1 MSVQNVNK
9 NNAAPPEQR
18 GAALSVHAIANTDG
32 GGLYSPLGKSGNR
45 EVLFHKPFIMCFDV
59 ITHILET
66 DYLNGIGIVLVV
78 IHSNTA
84 PTIKVGCILNGAVYA
99 QNVSGVDSVTGD
111 CDFRISIVNN
121 FRRNFQIL
129 DRYTK
134 FGGELL

>member
-1 MSVQNVNK
+1 
-9 NNAAPPEQR
+9 
-18 GAALSVHAIANTDG
+18 
-32 GGLYSPLGKSGNR
+32 
-45 EVLFHKPFIMCFDV
+45 MCFDV

-66 DYLNGIGIVLVV
+66 DYPNGIGIVLVV

-129 DRYTK
+129 DGYTK
-134 FGGELL
+134 FGGEWV

>member
-32 GGLYSPLGKSGNR
+32 GGLYSPLGWSGNR
-45 EVLFHKPFIMCFDV
+45 EVLFHKAFIMRCDGT
-59 ITHILET
+59 IHILET
-66 DYLNGIGIVLVV
+66 GYLNGIGIVLVV
-78 IHSNTA
+78 IHSNTV
-84 PTIKVGCILNGAVYA
+84 PTIKVGYILNGAVYA
-99 QNVSGVDSVTGD
+99 QNVSGIGSVTGD

-121 FRRNFQIL
+121 FRRNFHIL
-129 DRYTK
+129 DRCTK